1 MIRETSFEPSD
12 RYQFDSGEC
21 SAANGYAQIDTGQ
34 DAWYFGQWANPHDL
48 KIVAYVEGDVIR
60 QTADTPEEFVEAIEQ
75 IRNFHNTYDR
85 FIGIDCMLADSIQ
98 AEFEKI
104 GLAYL
109 CH

>member
-48 KIVAYVEGDVIR
+48 K
-60 QTADTPEEFVEAIEQ
+60 
-75 IRNFHNTYDR
+75 DR
-85 FIGIDCMLADSIQ
+85 ELMSRAM
-98 AEFEKI
+98 
-104 GLAYL
+104 
-109 CH
+109 